1 MQKER
6 EGRRTGGL
14 EAARKAQAALDA
26 RMAREAV
33 QPAHGKVPGA
43 EYQAPVIQQV
53 PRLAEVEVVVPQQR
67 TRKTSAIPADAQGN
81 GKWTLGQAR
90 SMLRAGYHINKVVR
104 LTGYGIN
111 AFLDMKLDDDGYG
124 LPITD

>member
-6 EGRRTGGL
+6 EGRRTEGL
-14 EAARKAQAALDA
+14 EEARKAQAALEA
-26 RMAREAV
+26 RIAREEAEPARGRVLGADWRPAV
-33 QPAHGKVPGA
+33 V
-43 EYQAPVIQQV
+43 EAPIVT
-53 PRLAEVEVVVPQQR
+53 EVEVVPRQR
-67 TRKTSAIPADAQGN
+67 ARSAIPADAQGN

-104 LTGYGIN
+104 ITGFGIN
-111 AFLDMKLDDDGYG
+111 AFLDMKIDDDGYG